1 MQKNAKYRLEQMLD
15 RDKEEM
21 NEASRNAAL
30 ADFQRVGNEYF
41 DAEPGAKLTIK
52 RVKGAYEI
60 SYSFR
65 AHRVKN
71 FSVLS

>member
-1 MQKNAKYRLEQMLD
+1 MQRNAKYRLERMLD

-30 ADFQRVGNEYF
+30 SDFLRVGNEYF

-52 RVKGAYEI
+52 RVKGVYEI
-60 SYSFR
+60 NFSFR
-65 AHRVKN
+65 AYRVKN
-71 FSVLS
+71 FSTFH